1 MVKGV
6 VQGFN
11 GIIPRMVR
19 TPAQPGRQKIK
30 ILFDI
35 FPIILLDVVQGKKS
49 FQEKGFRSAP
59 PESGPCRRTPPG
71 PGRRGGR
78 TLVEPCHYRMD
89 PLGSGS
95 GSPMHLQKTAQEYL
109 RSLFPAIAALFLVL
123 VLLLCSCSRE
133 KDPIPIGLAINL
145 SGDGGPA
152 AEHIRDGV
160 RLGVETVN
168 SRGGINGHPLELL
181 VRDDRNDPE
190 DILAVDQDLINR
202 GVPVIMGHSISQ
214 NTLVAYP
221 LVTGQNV
228 LLFTAYT
235 ATSELSNRDD
245 LFFRTSVDTSSYGR
259 AMAGLFRDAGIERVS
274 ALLDL
279 DNASFSEDY
288 LNQIRK
294 NYNGTIHKVSFH
306 ARKEADWNRI
316 AARLLQGAPQAVVML
331 ANYRQ
336 TAIVAQKLRQ
346 AGTTIPFYA
355 TLWDQSPC
363 LIHIGGRAVEGIRI
377 LTFIAPEYDNDQYH
391 EFTRLLGRRYLRHPT
406 AKSMRGY
413 EMVQILAR
421 AMRSVPYPP
430 SAAAIKKQL
439 LSDTYPT
446 LLGEVRFNS
455 SGDVQRPLYVVT
467 VRDGR
472 FVQEQILEPAEQP

>member
-1 MVKGV
+1 MYLYSTA
-6 VQGFN
+6 
-11 GIIPRMVR
+11 RE
-19 TPAQPGRQKIK
+19 RQH
-30 ILFDI
+30 
-35 FPIILLDVVQGKKS
+35 PVS
-49 FQEKGFRSAP
+49 
-59 PESGPCRRTPPG
+59 
-71 PGRRGGR
+71 
-78 TLVEPCHYRMD
+78 
-89 PLGSGS
+89 
-95 GSPMHLQKTAQEYL
+95 
-109 RSLFPAIAALFLVL
+109 AALAA
-123 VLLLCSCSRE
+123 VLLALAFLLASCSRE
-133 KDPIPIGLAINL
+133 KEPVRIGLAINL

-152 AEHIRDGV
+152 AEHIRDGA

-168 SRGGINGHPLELL
+168 RHGGINGHPLELL
-181 VRDDRNDPE
+181 VRDDRNDPD

-235 ATSELSNRDD
+235 ATSKLSNRDD
-245 LFFRTSVDTSSYGR
+245 LFFRTSVDTTIYGR
-259 AMAGLFRDAGIERVS
+259 AMAGLLHRAGITRIS

-288 LNQIRK
+288 LRQIRK
-294 NYNGTIHKVSFH
+294 NYSGAVNRVTFH
-306 ARKEADWNRI
+306 ARKETDWNRI
-316 AARLLQGAPQAVVML
+316 SARLLKGDPQAVIML

-336 TAIVAQKLRQ
+336 TAIIAQKLRQ
-346 AGTTIPFYA
+346 AGATFPFYA

-391 EFTRLLGRRYLRHPT
+391 HFARLLERRYLRQPT

-421 AMRSVPYPP
+421 AMRAVPYPP
-430 SAAAIKKQL
+430 SAEAIKQQL
-439 LSDTYPT
+439 LATTFTT
-446 LLGEVRFNS
+446 LLGRVRFNRY
-455 SGDVQRPLYVVT
+455 GDVRRPLYLVT
-467 VRDGR
+467 VRNGR
-472 FVQEQILEPAEQP
+472 FVQERVLDPATATP

>member
-1 MVKGV
+1 M
-6 VQGFN
+6 QSH
-11 GIIPRMVR
+11 
-19 TPAQPGRQKIK
+19 KIFATVAAIVL
-30 ILFDI
+30 IL
-35 FPIILLDVVQGKKS
+35 
-49 FQEKGFRSAP
+49 A
-59 PESGPCRRTPPG
+59 
-71 PGRRGGR
+71 
-78 TLVEPCHYRMD
+78 
-89 PLGSGS
+89 
-95 GSPMHLQKTAQEYL
+95 
-109 RSLFPAIAALFLVL
+109 
-123 VLLLCSCSRE
+123 LLLSSCSRE
-133 KDPIPIGLAINL
+133 KEPIRIGLAINL

-160 RLGVETVN
+160 QLGIETVN

-202 GVPVIMGHSISQ
+202 GVPVIIGHSISQ

-235 ATSELSNRDD
+235 ATSELSDRDD
-245 LFFRTSVDTSSYGR
+245 LFFRTSVDTTIYGR
-259 AMAGLFRDAGIERVS
+259 AMAGLFRQAGITRIS

-288 LNQIRK
+288 LRQIRK
-294 NYNGTIHKVSFH
+294 NYAGTIHSVSFH
-306 ARKEADWNRI
+306 ARKEVDWNRI
-316 AARLLQGAPQAVVML
+316 GRQLLQGEPEAVIML

-346 AGTTIPFYA
+346 AGSRVPFYA

-363 LIHIGGRAVEGIRI
+363 LIHIGGRAVEGMRL
-377 LTFIAPEYDNDQYH
+377 LTFIAPEYTNPSYR
-391 EFTRLLGRRYLRHPT
+391 EFARQLDRRYLRRPT

-413 EMVQILAR
+413 ELIQILAR
-421 AMRSVPYPP
+421 ALGSVAYPP
-430 SAAAIKKQL
+430 TAEAIRQRL
-439 LSDTYPT
+439 LNRTFPT
-446 LLGEVRFNS
+446 LMGEVRFNRY
-455 SGDVQRPLYVVT
+455 GDVRRPLFLVT

-472 FVQEQILEPAEQP
+472 FVTEQVLEPAAP